1 MLYSLAVAV
10 QTPLRWGECGIEM
23 PQRKAQTKSLH
34 ETRRRTLVNKA
45 RKTRVKTAVRQA
57 HEAATGKA
65 DQPVAEALAT
75 AYSAIDKAAK
85 RHVIHT
91 NIASRIKSRWMKK
104 VRSA

>member
-1 MLYSLAVAV
+1 
-10 QTPLRWGECGIEM
+10 M

-85 RHVIHT
+85 RHVLHPRT
-91 NIASRIKSRWMKK
+91 AARKKSRLAK
-104 VRSA
+104 VVSRSASA